1 MMDSNRGTNV
11 YLDETAA
18 NVFANAKNCAH
29 KPIAGRANPNV
40 VIYKSITTEGG
51 EGSPGTYVS
60 NNLPV
65 GKGLR
70 SVNIFDIRRSV

>member
-1 MMDSNRGTNV
+1 MDSNRGTNV

-18 NVFANAKNCAH
+18 NIFANAKNCAH

-51 EGSPGTYVS
+51 EGSPGAFVS
-60 NNLPV
+60 NTLHV

-70 SVNIFDIRRSV
+70 SINIFDIRRSI